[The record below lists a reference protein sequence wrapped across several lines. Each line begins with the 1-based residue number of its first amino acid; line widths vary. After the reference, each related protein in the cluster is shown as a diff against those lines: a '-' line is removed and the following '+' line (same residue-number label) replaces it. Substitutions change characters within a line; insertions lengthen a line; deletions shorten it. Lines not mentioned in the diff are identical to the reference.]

1 MTTTDN
7 TSQEPVNSECSMPSD
22 EPAPSTPKKPQK
34 GRDFYDL
41 PLEEQHELERKER
54 VTIEYLQAQKN
65 GKVYGARK
73 RAADAL
79 GVKERRMHDIAI
91 GYQAHRTDEATRH
104 RPGAEFFLD
113 GRGRPPG
120 ATSSLSAEMNLAI
133 ELALH
138 ERHRMSV
145 YDDGNQQLDPLPP
158 GIVVP
163 QDVYDYV
170 KAIYPDV
177 GSLSSVRRAVGRFIE
192 DNPGY
197 YKLLLEGENA
207 LRRNGMPKLPSD
219 VKEVDQN
226 WYWDACDLPLFVN
239 HNGIICRVVLL
250 DIADQ
255 FSDYRIYH
263 RILPMRDVDDE
274 TEVVKAVHFT
284 IEDAARLVAT
294 ALYVIQ
300 RRPLWLYNDRDAR
313 FRHLLKKGYLAQL
326 TEPEETP
333 LRMHMSKPGE
343 PWGRNYKEGTYGAL
357 LQSFLR
363 QYGKAYYT
371 KRTKHRVKKNLKLS
385 ELRTPEQ
392 IEDDFRKFF
401 ENVNDLPRNKANDK
415 RSRREVYFAGIPARA
430 APPIRR
436 LFRLPFETDEGW
448 VPLDDEG
455 FSFPKTSTPYIPMTA
470 DRNQFPD
477 MFEDWTN
484 VALSA
489 NPMVHYYAVHL
500 DIGWRVEIKLGD
512 TWYEAIPRKE
522 CDISV
527 AEREK
532 AKNEVIKRWKK
543 QMAENHARTKA
554 AVLERVT
561 DLPVRHNTR
570 VVDRYELPD
579 HQAETADAAERNT
592 AEDGQGASQ
601 QQTSSGGSGTGGKK
615 KPQIDWSDL

>member
-1 MTTTDN
+1 
-7 TSQEPVNSECSMPSD
+7 
-22 EPAPSTPKKPQK
+22 
-34 GRDFYDL
+34 
-41 PLEEQHELERKER
+41 
-54 VTIEYLQAQKN
+54 
-65 GKVYGARK
+65 
-73 RAADAL
+73 
-79 GVKERRMHDIAI
+79 
-91 GYQAHRTDEATRH
+91 
-104 RPGAEFFLD
+104 
-113 GRGRPPG
+113 
-120 ATSSLSAEMNLAI
+120 
-133 ELALH
+133 
-138 ERHRMSV
+138 
-145 YDDGNQQLDPLPP
+145 
-158 GIVVP
+158 
-163 QDVYDYV
+163 
-170 KAIYPDV
+170 
-177 GSLSSVRRAVGRFIE
+177 
-192 DNPGY
+192 
-197 YKLLLEGENA
+197 
-207 LRRNGMPKLPSD
+207 
-219 VKEVDQN
+219 
-226 WYWDACDLPLFVN
+226 
-239 HNGIICRVVLL
+239 
-250 DIADQ
+250 
-255 FSDYRIYH
+255 
-263 RILPMRDVDDE
+263 
-274 TEVVKAVHFT
+274 
-284 IEDAARLVAT
+284 
-294 ALYVIQ
+294 
-300 RRPLWLYNDRDAR
+300 
-313 FRHLLKKGYLAQL
+313 
-326 TEPEETP
+326 
-333 LRMHMSKPGE
+333 
-343 PWGRNYKEGTYGAL
+343 
-357 LQSFLR
+357 
-363 QYGKAYYT
+363 
-371 KRTKHRVKKNLKLS
+371 
-385 ELRTPEQ
+385 
-392 IEDDFRKFF
+392 
-401 ENVNDLPRNKANDK
+401 
-415 RSRREVYFAGIPARA
+415 VYFAGIPARA

-448 VPLDDEG
+448 LPLDDEG

>member
-1 MTTTDN
+1 
-7 TSQEPVNSECSMPSD
+7 
-22 EPAPSTPKKPQK
+22 
-34 GRDFYDL
+34 
-41 PLEEQHELERKER
+41 
-54 VTIEYLQAQKN
+54 
-65 GKVYGARK
+65 
-73 RAADAL
+73 
-79 GVKERRMHDIAI
+79 MHDIAL
-91 GYQAHRTDEATRH
+91 GYQAHRTHEATRQ

-120 ATSSLSAEMNLAI
+120 ATSSLSAAMNLAI

-138 ERHRMSV
+138 ERERLSV
-145 YDDGNQQLDPLPP
+145 YGDGNQQSNALPP
-158 GIVVP
+158 GVVVP
-163 QDVYDYV
+163 EDVYDYV
-170 KAIYPDV
+170 KAMYPDV
-177 GSLSSVRRAVGRFIE
+177 GSLSSVRRAVGRFLE
-192 DNPGY
+192 DHPGY

-207 LRRNGMPKLPSD
+207 LRRDGMPKLPSD
-219 VKEVDQN
+219 VTEVDQN
-226 WYWDACDLPLFVN
+226 WFWDACDLPLFVN
-239 HNGIICRVVLL
+239 HKGNICRVVLL

-255 FSDYRIYH
+255 FSDYRIHH

-326 TEPEETP
+326 TDPEA
-333 LRMHMSKPGE
+333 LAIRMHLSKPGE
-343 PWGRNYKEGTYGAL
+343 PWGRNYKEGTYGVL
-357 LQSFLR
+357 LQRFLR
-363 QYGKAYYT
+363 QYGNAYYT
-371 KRTKHRVKKNLKLS
+371 KRTKHRAKKSLKLR

-392 IEDDFRKFF
+392 VEEDFREFF
-401 ENVNDLPRNKANDK
+401 KNMNDLPRNKEYDK
-415 RSRREVYFAGIPARA
+415 RSRREVYFANIPARA

-448 VPLDDEG
+448 VRLDHEG
-455 FSFPKTSTPYIPMTA
+455 FRFPKTSTQYIPMTS

-532 AKNEVIKRWKK
+532 AKNVVIKRWKT
-543 QMAENHARTKA
+543 QIAENHARTKA
-554 AVLERVT
+554 AVLEQVT

-570 VVDRYELPD
+570 VTDRYELPD
-579 HQAETADAAERNT
+579 HQEETADAAGRKT
-592 AEDGQGASQ
+592 SEDGQGAGQ
-601 QQTSSGGSGTGGKK
+601 QQQIPDRTDARE
-615 KPQIDWSDL
+615 KPQLDWSDL